1 MRSRT
6 ARVLATLVLAVLAVA
21 CTKTLK
27 IDQLESSLQGQIED
41 QLETSGVTV
50 DCPDDVKAET
60 GATFECTG
68 TMSNGD
74 TLTIR
79 VTQKDDNGNVT
90 WKVVDAS
97 PAASA
102 SPSA

>member
-6 ARVLATLVLAVLAVA
+6 ARVLATLVMAVLAVA

-27 IDQLESSLQGQIED
+27 IDQLESSLEGQLED
-41 QLETSGVTV
+41 QLQTSGVTV
-50 DCPDDVKAET
+50 NCPGDVKAEA
-60 GATFECTG
+60 GSTFECTG
-68 TMSNGD
+68 TLPNGD
-74 TLTIR
+74 TITIR

-97 PAASA
+97 SAASA
-102 SPSA
+102 TPSA